1 MDFDGLIARLGLMI
15 GISDLAFDADGCCS
29 VNLDDDEFHF
39 EKIKDRLVVIAPL
52 GPAEKREELYRLML
66 EGNFMGKDSAL
77 GSIGINSEQEEFVLS
92 RYFEGEESYET
103 FEESLLIMLKTVR
116 SWKEILKNGL
126 PEDKS
131 EQKKKP
137 VLGFKF
143 V

>member
-1 MDFDGLIARLGLMI
+1 MDFDGLIERLGLMI

-29 VNLDDDEFHF
+29 INLDDDEFHF

-52 GPAEKREELYRLML
+52 GPAENHEELYRLIL

-92 RYFEGEESYET
+92 RYFEGEESYDT
-103 FEESLLIMLKTVR
+103 FEESLLIMLRSVR
-116 SWKEILKNGL
+116 KWKEIIKKGL
-126 PEDKS
+126 PEDTAA
-131 EQKKKP
+131 KK
-137 VLGFKF
+137 VNSSAGFNF

>member
-29 VNLDDDEFHF
+29 VNLDEDEFHF

-52 GPAEKREELYRLML
+52 GPAENRAELYRLML

-116 SWKEILKNGL
+116 SWKEIIKKGL
-126 PEDKS
+126 PEATA
-131 EQKKKP
+131 QKKEKP
-137 VLGFKF
+137 GSVFNF